1 MAKVTRISRRTALKA
16 TVGAVGAA
24 ALPLV
29 HMRTSHAA
37 GSLKMGVWD
46 HWVKATNPV
55 MRGLVET
62 WAKKNKVDVTL
73 DFIPSS
79 GSKIYLT
86 QAAESQARAGHDILA
101 FDQFN
106 VHQYADKLVTVDDTV
121 KGLIK
126 QYGPV
131 SKATEYLG
139 IVDGAW
145 KGVPVAWGSAS
156 LPICARIS
164 MLKKYTGVDVTE
176 WYPAKNVKGKGVD
189 DWTYDKQLKMAEA
202 CNKAGNPFA
211 LGCGSNSTDANQTWG
226 ATFGAF
232 DAHLM
237 DKDGNVTVNR
247 EPVKECLDYVAR
259 LVSFLP
265 PEQISYDDAANN
277 RALISGTASLIWN
290 PPSAWAVAKRDKP
303 EIAAD
308 CWTFPNP
315 KGKTGR
321 LVPHRPYFW
330 GIWQWAQN
338 QSAAKDLMTFLMQRE
353 NVEKCA
359 APAAGY
365 DIPPFISMSD
375 FSVWSDVEPPKG
387 TVYNYPVRPHHDAEH
402 YIVGSSAPVEMAVQI
417 WSRYVFPSM
426 AARLVQGNSIKQVI
440 DWAAQELEGFRR
452 G

>member
-1 MAKVTRISRRTALKA
+1 MPRKIRISRRTALKTTA
-16 TVGAVGAA
+16 GAIGAA
-24 ALPLV
+24 ALPMV
-29 HMRTSHAA
+29 HMSTSRAA
-37 GSLKMGVWD
+37 GSLKVGIWD

-55 MRGLVET
+55 MKGIIDE
-62 WAKKNKVDVTL
+62 WAKKNKVDVQL
-73 DFIPSS
+73 DFIPS
-79 GSKIYLT
+79 GGGKIYLT
-86 QAAESQARAGHDILA
+86 QAAEYQAEAGHDILA

-106 VHQYADKLVTVDDTV
+106 THQYSDKLVSVDDTV

-139 IVDGAW
+139 IVDGTW
-145 KGVPVAWGSAS
+145 KAVPVAWGSAE

-164 MLKKYTGVDVTE
+164 MIKEIAGVDVRE
-176 WYPAKNVKGKGVD
+176 WYPAKPVKTESSEE
-189 DWTYDKQLKMAEA
+189 WTYAKQLEIAK
-202 CNKAGNPFA
+202 KANAAGHPLA

-226 ATFGAF
+226 TTFGAF

-237 DKDGNVTVNR
+237 DKDGNVTVDTDQVR
-247 EPVKECLDYVAR
+247 ECMEYIKA
-259 LVSFLP
+259 LVSVLP
-265 PEQISYDDAANN
+265 PEQISYDDGANN
-277 RALISGTASLIWN
+277 RALISGKASMIWN

-321 LVPHRPYFW
+321 LVPHRPYLW
-330 GIWQWAQN
+330 GIWKWAKN
-338 QSAAKDLMTFLMQRE
+338 QSAAKDLLTHVMQRE

-365 DIPPFISMSD
+365 DIPPFLSMSD
-375 FSVWSDVEPPKG
+375 FKVWEEVEPPAG
-387 TVYNYPVRPHHDAEH
+387 TIYNYPVRPHHHAEH
-402 YIVGSSAPVEMAVQI
+402 YIVGSKAPVEMAVQI

-426 AARLVQGNSIKQVI
+426 AARLVQGNSIKQVM
-440 DWAAQELEGFRR
+440 DWASEELEGFRR

>member
-1 MAKVTRISRRTALKA
+1 MPKVTRITRRTALKA
-16 TVGAVGAA
+16 TAGVIGAT

-29 HMRTSHAA
+29 HMRTSRAA
-37 GSLKMGVWD
+37 GTLKVGVWD

-55 MRGLVET
+55 MKGIIDE
-62 WAKKNKVDVTL
+62 WAAKNKVEVQL

-106 VHQYADKLVTVDDTV
+106 THQYGDKLVSVDDTV

-139 IVDGAW
+139 KVDGTW
-145 KGVPVAWGSAS
+145 KGVPVAWGSAA

-164 MLKKYTGVDVTE
+164 MIKKYAGVDVTE
-176 WYPAKNVKGKGVD
+176 WYPASNAKGKGVD
-189 DWTYDKQLKMAEA
+189 DWTYEKQLEMAKKCNEA
-202 CNKAGNPFA
+202 GHPFA

-237 DKDGNVTVNR
+237 DKDGNITVNS

-259 LVSFLP
+259 LVSVLP

-277 RALISGTASLIWN
+277 RALISGAASLIWN

-330 GIWQWAQN
+330 GIWEWAQN
-338 QSAAKDLMTFLMQRE
+338 QAAAKDLLTHVMQRE

-387 TVYNYPVRPHHDAEH
+387 TVYNYPLRPHHDAEH

-417 WSRYVFPSM
+417 WSRYIFPSM
-426 AARLVQGNSIKQVI
+426 AARLVQGSSPKQVI
-440 DWAAQELEGFRR
+440 DWASQELEGFRR